1 MSACIRRNRILLE
14 RLFKARGATRRAI
27 LNNAQPDFLNALCE
41 IAFNILHGKIP
52 LTRRQYSQLQKQ
64 KTCIRNFAS
73 KSVSLSKKKKKL
85 VNQKGGGFIFPL
97 LSAALPFISSLF
109 TRS

>member
-1 MSACIRRNRILLE
+1 MSACIRRNRVLLE
-14 RLFKARGATRRAI
+14 RLFKARGATRRII

-41 IAFNILHGKIP
+41 IAFNVLNGKIP

-64 KTCIRNFAS
+64 KTGIRNFAS
-73 KSVSLSKKKKKL
+73 KSVSLSKKKKL